1 MIPVL
6 ALQEWKCLMPFGWL
20 VWALKTTW
28 QREVHLSGWKIPNCC
43 AGMCCAQAPKVTRK
57 DHSGIMATSAQSSS
71 WINTLLLT
79 CLEFPTGRGQADLE
93 QYKDKHQC
101 TITWSALLY
110 FPTAIPPL
118 YWFTDS
124 IATSNP
130 NWAQQI
136 QLTELTAALLIA
148 GQNSQR

>member
-1 MIPVL
+1 MPLITGTQSLLL
-6 ALQEWKCLMPFGWL
+6 AHNK
-20 VWALKTTW
+20 
-28 QREVHLSGWKIPNCC
+28 QREKYQLGKNDSCARSAGMEVSHAIRLVGVSPENDMTEKCIFQDEKYQTC

-101 TITWSALLY
+101 TIT
-110 FPTAIPPL
+110 
-118 YWFTDS
+118 
-124 IATSNP
+124 
-130 NWAQQI
+130 
-136 QLTELTAALLIA
+136 
-148 GQNSQR
+148 